1 MVPVSPAT
9 LLAPAY
15 HAAVRALG
23 CARIVL
29 DVTEHAPVEDH
40 APINDALA
48 SLRAEGVRLAVSDV
62 GAGLSSLRHVAM
74 LAPDLVTIDTA
85 LTDGVDQD
93 AARHAVVAAITA
105 RSAQLGATTIAQDVS
120 TESQLEELAGLR
132 IDLVHGPVTD
142 QLRPK
147 FLGSQEPFS
156 QGATHADAL

>member
-1 MVPVSPAT
+1 
-9 LLAPAY
+9 
-15 HAAVRALG
+15 
-23 CARIVL
+23 VL

-48 SLRAEGVRLAVSDV
+48 PLRAEGVRLAVSDV

-93 AARHAVVAAITA
+93 TARHAVVAAITA
-105 RSAQLGATTIAQDVS
+105 RSAQLGATTIAENVT

-132 IDLVHGPVTD
+132 IDLVQGPVTD
-142 QLRPK
+142 HLRPAAS
-147 FLGSQEPFS
+147 GSEEPFS
-156 QGATHADAL
+156 REASNADAS